1 MRLLHHDQNGELA
14 LTRFDDHERPAYT
27 ILSHTWGKDEEEV
40 SFADIMN
47 GGGKEK
53 AGYKKIGFCG
63 EQTQRDGIRYFW
75 VDTCCIDKSNM
86 AELSLAIRSM
96 FRWYQD
102 ATKCYVYLSDV
113 STKKRKL
120 DGMLAETPS
129 EHPMTSSRWFKRGWT
144 LQELLAPSSV
154 ELFSQ
159 EWERLGNKM
168 SLGPLISRITSI
180 PQEVLQ
186 GDSLAQFEISD
197 RLRWRGDRK
206 TKLKEDMAYSLSG
219 ICDVDIAPLY
229 GEGEEEALRRLH
241 REIQKLKDCMR
252 DLRHGDPKDDKKRI
266 EETKGGILVDSYSW
280 VLNNNIFQQWQRNP
294 QIQLLWVKGDPG
306 KGKTMLFR
314 GIIDELRSSMPKTAL
329 LSYFF
334 CQATFSHLNS
344 ATAVLQDVLRDP
356 GLRTGYLLIDA
367 LDECTID
374 RSRLLRFIAIHSS
387 SSSRLKWI
395 VSSRN
400 WPEIE
405 RCLESAAGKLLLSLE
420 LNAQSISAAVKTF
433 INTKVSRLAEE
444 EKYDEQIRNVM
455 SEYLSANANDTFL
468 WVALVCQHLK
478 GIAKRH
484 VMKKLKSI
492 PPGLEPFYK
501 RMMNGI
507 SGSEDAETCRCVL
520 ATTAILFRP
529 VVLEELVAIVEPLK
543 AFVDD
548 PETVREIIE
557 LCGCFLTVR
566 ENIVYYVHQSAQDF
580 LLADAKDEIFPN
592 GIDVVHQD
600 IFLSS
605 LEVLSSEL
613 HRDMYKLKAPGA
625 AIDIAQPPSPDPLAA
640 LRYSCV
646 YWIDHVCISKVIFQN
661 SHAGSN
667 IVEEGITLFMRE
679 KYLYWLEALSLCKST
694 TKCVT
699 AMKALLSLAE

>member
-344 ATAVLQDVLRDP
+344 ATAVLR
-356 GLRTGYLLIDA
+356 GLLYMLIKQQPSLASHIYKRYD
-367 LDECTID
+367 L
-374 RSRLLRFIAIHSS
+374 
-387 SSSRLKWI
+387 
-395 VSSRN
+395 
-400 WPEIE
+400 
-405 RCLESAAGKLLLSLE
+405 AGK
-420 LNAQSISAAVKTF
+420 
-433 INTKVSRLAEE
+433 RLFE
-444 EKYDEQIRNVM
+444 D
-455 SEYLSANANDTFL
+455 ANA
-468 WVALVCQHLK
+468 WVAL
-478 GIAKRH
+478 
-484 VMKKLKSI
+484 
-492 PPGLEPFYK
+492 
-501 RMMNGI
+501 
-507 SGSEDAETCRCVL
+507 T
-520 ATTAILFRP
+520 
-529 VVLEELVAIVEPLK
+529 
-543 AFVDD
+543 
-548 PETVREIIE
+548 EI
-557 LCGCFLTVR
+557 
-566 ENIVYYVHQSAQDF
+566 
-580 LLADAKDEIFPN
+580 
-592 GIDVVHQD
+592 
-600 IFLSS
+600 
-605 LEVLSSEL
+605 
-613 HRDMYKLKAPGA
+613 
-625 AIDIAQPPSPDPLAA
+625 
-640 LRYSCV
+640 
-646 YWIDHVCISKVIFQN
+646 
-661 SHAGSN
+661 
-667 IVEEGITLFMRE
+667 
-679 KYLYWLEALSLCKST
+679 
-694 TKCVT
+694 
-699 AMKALLSLAE
+699 